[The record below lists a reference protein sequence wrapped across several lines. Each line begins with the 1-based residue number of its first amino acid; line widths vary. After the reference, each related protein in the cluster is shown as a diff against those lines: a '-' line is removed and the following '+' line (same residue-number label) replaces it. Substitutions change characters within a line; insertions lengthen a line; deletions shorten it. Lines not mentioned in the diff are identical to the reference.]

1 MAQSAVTD
9 GPVKSRSGA
18 PVRKVAASGVGG
30 ALATLILW
38 ALAQF
43 ANFHPE
49 PEVAAAITT
58 VITFLVGYFTPP
70 SAKDAPVPA

>member
-1 MAQSAVTD
+1 MTQTPAP
-9 GPVKSRSGA
+9 GPVKSRTAA
-18 PVRKVAASGVGG
+18 PVRKVAASGIGG
-30 ALATLILW
+30 AIATLVLW

-70 SAKDAPVPA
+70 SPNDAPVAA